1 MSNDIIQSTKREM
14 CIAEIAYHLRAIR
27 EAYRFYYPDG
37 KYLSAAI
44 VDGNIMFN
52 NDYGIGHDDFAFPLH
67 HRITEDTDELY
78 SYMSEQKGI
87 EQ

>member
-1 MSNDIIQSTKREM
+1 MSKDNIQATKRKM

-27 EAYRFYYPDG
+27 DAYRFYNPDG

-52 NDYGIGHDDFAFPLH
+52 NDYGIGHDDYAFPLH
-67 HRITEDTDELY
+67 HRITCEDDELY
-78 SYMSEQKGI
+78 SYISEQTGV